1 MGTLRVEIENR
12 EPVRLAARFEAGPG
26 ELVALVGPSGS
37 GKTTLL
43 RAIAGLVRADAGR
56 VAIGDTVWFDRPG
69 GAHGRGGVDLR
80 PQQRRVGMVFQHYA
94 LFPHLSA
101 LQNVALAIDGTLG
114 RSAGTRERAAALLTL
129 LALTG
134 LEHRLPAALSGGQ
147 QQRVALARALARD
160 PAVLLLDE
168 PFSAVDQVA
177 RQALYGALAE
187 LRRSLSVPIV
197 LVTHDLA
204 EARLLADRLVILD
217 RGETL
222 QSGPPLAVLSSPR
235 NARVADLVGIDNH
248 FRGVF
253 QRAVEG
259 EAHGWIRWGRDPA
272 ALVLSCRDKGRI
284 RDGQDVTWVVA
295 GEYLSLRT
303 ASHAGENSVAGRI
316 EQALVLGEITRCRV
330 RIDAPPHDAVVVYV
344 PPRFL
349 RRHELGEGSPVR
361 VQIDPAGIHVMPAH
375 PGYRSA

>member
-1 MGTLRVEIENR
+1 
-12 EPVRLAARFEAGPG
+12 
-26 ELVALVGPSGS
+26 VGPSGS

-43 RAIAGLVRADAGR
+43 RVIAGLVRPEAGR
-56 VAIGDTVWFDRPG
+56 VAVGDQVWFERPAAG
-69 GAHGRGGVDLR
+69 PAGRGGVDLR

-101 LQNVALAIDGTLG
+101 AQNVALAIDGTLG
-114 RSAGTRERAAALLTL
+114 AAPATRERARALLAR
-129 LALTG
+129 LALAG
-134 LEHRLPAALSGGQ
+134 LEDRLPAALSGGQ
-147 QQRVALARALARD
+147 QQRVALARALARE

-197 LVTHDLA
+197 LVTHDLG
-204 EARLLADRLVILD
+204 EARQLADRLVILD

-222 QSGPPLAVLSSPR
+222 QSGAPHAVLSSPR

-248 FRGVF
+248 FEGVF
-253 QRAVEG
+253 RRAAPHDPFGRIEWTAGGATTDQGGAIPAPRGAAVEL
-259 EAHGWIRWGRDPA
+259 R
-272 ALVLSCRDKGRI
+272 CRDKGRI
-284 RDGQDVTWVVA
+284 RDGQRITWVVA

-303 ASHAGENSVAGRI
+303 ASHTGENSIPGRI
-316 EQALVLGEITRCRV
+316 EQALGLGEVTRCRV
-330 RIDAPPHDAVVVYV
+330 RIDAPPRAAFVVHV

-349 RRHELGEGSPVR
+349 RRHDLHEGSPVH
-361 VQIDPAGIHVMPAH
+361 VQIDPSGIHVMPVH
-375 PGYRSA
+375 PGARPG